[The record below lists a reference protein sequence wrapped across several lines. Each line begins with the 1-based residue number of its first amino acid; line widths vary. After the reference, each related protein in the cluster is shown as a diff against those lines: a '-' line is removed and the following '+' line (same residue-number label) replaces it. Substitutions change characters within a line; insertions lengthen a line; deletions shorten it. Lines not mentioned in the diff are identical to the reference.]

1 MTMRRVPWC
10 INSRKTSISSF
21 PGFMMCATMQGSFIS
36 EKYLNECVKEILGR
50 NAKSL
55 IDEQLIMRARHELKF
70 TDKSIKEVG
79 FELGFNT
86 PDYFTYFVKKHTG
99 LSPSQLRKD

>member
-1 MTMRRVPWC
+1 
-10 INSRKTSISSF
+10 
-21 PGFMMCATMQGSFIS
+21 MMCATMQGSFIS

-70 TDKSIKEVG
+70 TDKSVKEVG

>member
-1 MTMRRVPWC
+1 
-10 INSRKTSISSF
+10 
-21 PGFMMCATMQGSFIS
+21 
-36 EKYLNECVKEILGR
+36 
-50 NAKSL
+50 
-55 IDEQLIMRARHELKF
+55 MRARHELKF
-70 TDKSIKEVG
+70 TDKSVKEVG